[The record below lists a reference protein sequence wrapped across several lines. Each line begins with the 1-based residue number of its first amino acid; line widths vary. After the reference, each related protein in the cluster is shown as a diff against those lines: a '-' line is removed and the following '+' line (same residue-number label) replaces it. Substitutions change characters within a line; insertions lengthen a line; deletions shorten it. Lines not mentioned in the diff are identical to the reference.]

1 LKKRFL
7 TKKEEKKIVKAIRKA
22 ELETSG
28 EIRVHISFEPSEDHW
43 QKAVGVFEFLKM
55 SETKDRNGVL
65 FHVSPKDHKFIII
78 GDRGIDE
85 KTPPDF
91 WEEIKKEV
99 AKKFKKGKYRKGLTK
114 GIKMAG
120 RALKK
125 YFPYQEDDKNEL
137 PDEISW
143 S

>member
-1 LKKRFL
+1 MKKRFL
-7 TKKEEKKIVKAIRKA
+7 TKKEEKRIVKAIRKA
-22 ELETSG
+22 EFETSG
-28 EIRVHISFEPSEDHW
+28 EIRVHISFESAEDHW
-43 QKAVGVFEFLKM
+43 QKAVEVFDFLKM

-65 FHVSPKDHKFIII
+65 FHVSPNDHKFIII
-78 GDRGIDE
+78 GDQGIDK

-99 AKKFKKGKYRKGLTK
+99 AKKFKQGKYRKGLTK
-114 GIKMAG
+114 GIKMTG

-125 YFPYQEDDKNEL
+125 YFPYQNDDKNEL